1 METFPCPY
9 LAGQVELTDER
20 EEHIAD
26 HHPDLLP
33 KYRDKIAEVLADP
46 DLIRRS
52 TRAANAR
59 LFARWF
65 DDVRQG
71 KFVVVVVVTDSG
83 PAVRHWV
90 LTAYIARKLAGGL
103 TEWTRS

>member
-1 METFPCPY
+1 MERFPCPY
-9 LAGQVELTDER
+9 LSGVVELTDER

-33 KYRDKIAEVLADP
+33 VYRDRIAETLAEP
-46 DLIRRS
+46 DFIRRS
-52 TRAANAR
+52 TRAANVR

-65 DDVRQG
+65 DDVRGG
-71 KFVVVVVVTDSG
+71 KNVVIVVVTDSG
-83 PAVRHWV
+83 PDVRHWV

-103 TEWTRS
+103 TEWMRS